1 MGEPTPIR
9 VLAIDDHELAR
20 LGIAWLVTHGT
31 GLELVGLA
39 GSARQALAMVGRTRP
54 DVVTLGTVLPDS
66 SGLELAGQLR
76 ERYPDL
82 GLLLLLPDP
91 DGALVATAA
100 ARGLSA
106 AVSLTASA
114 ATLISLIRTAA
125 AEPRTFRAPGEF
137 LRAPGRSG
145 PRLSP
150 RERQVLG
157 LLVEGRTQAE
167 IAEQLRISP
176 ATAKTHVSRLYAKLN
191 ARNRSQAL
199 LATAREGL
207 LPLH

>member
-1 MGEPTPIR
+1 MGESAPIR
-9 VLAIDDHELAR
+9 VLAVDDHELAR
-20 LGIAWLVTHGT
+20 LGIAWLVKHGA
-31 GLELVGLA
+31 GLDLAGTA
-39 GSARQALAMVGRTRP
+39 GSARQAMAAVERTGP
-54 DVVTLGTVLPDS
+54 QVVTVGTVLPDLP
-66 SGLELAGQLR
+66 GLDLAGALR

-82 GLLLLLPDP
+82 GLILLLPEP

-100 ARGLSA
+100 ARGLSG
-106 AVSLTASA
+106 AVALTASA
-114 ATLISLIRTAA
+114 ATLTALIRSAA
-125 AEPRTFRAPGEF
+125 TEPRTFRAPGEF

-150 RERQVLG
+150 RERQVLE
-157 LLVEGRTQAE
+157 LLVQGRTQAE
-167 IAEQLRISP
+167 IAEHLKISP
-176 ATAKTHVSRLYAKLN
+176 ATAKTHVARLYAKLN